1 MNMHVMWQSWKE
13 IECYFV
19 ACFKLITKLD
29 VLQHLVS
36 AEGGAH
42 MQFIDVSGIHAFT
55 HRVWALALVEAQRN
69 KLSDVVEICD
79 GITFN
84 SSS

>member
-55 HRVWALALVEAQRN
+55 HRV
-69 KLSDVVEICD
+69 
-79 GITFN
+79 
-84 SSS
+84 